1 MNLWCGLQGREPR
14 KLKCIDFIFE
24 SDIHIIELS
33 LDDRQAY
40 LGNRFYNQL
49 FQHSIL
55 MRQIRFA
62 SIYLFLLAVLF
73 FSLGAYKEWHALS
86 LVNEL
91 QNTPPDYPQGLHL
104 LFFLFGFLALCAI
117 YFAEKMEVKVL
128 SSINE
133 VLHEEI
139 AMKNRTEEALRES
152 EKRNKDLYAEAK
164 KAEELYRSF
173 FRCSADA
180 IVTYDLNGKVEYI
193 SPAFTEIFGWTLE
206 KMKGK
211 QIPFEHELK
220 KESIVAVI
228 QDLVEHGTP
237 CNNFETKCWTKD
249 GRLLDVSVS
258 ASRHNDHEGKHM
270 GILFIL
276 RDISEKK
283 RLEAK
288 LQYIERMEAIGT
300 LAGGIAH
307 DFNNLMMGM
316 LGNVSLSLYDT
327 GPDDPNY
334 KRLKIVEK
342 LIQSGSELTSKLL
355 GYARKGKYELK
366 PVNLNKIIKENSAA
380 FGRVRN
386 EIVISMDLA
395 EDLFLVDVDESQIE
409 QVLINLF
416 VNAADAMPGG
426 GNLYLQTANVMHREI
441 KGKPYSPKPGN
452 YVMIK
457 VKDNGTGMD
466 QKTITRIFQ
475 PFFTTKE
482 MGLGSGLGLASA
494 YGIVKGHGG
503 YIDVESEKG
512 HGSVFSVYIPA
523 SEALIEKD
531 PIVSERIEEGDETI
545 LLVDDEE
552 VIIDVGVQLLQK
564 LGYTVLEA
572 RGGNEAIQIYQENKN
587 NIDMIILDMMMPDM
601 GGGQVYD
608 KIKIID
614 PEVKVLLSSGYSVE
628 GEATEILKKGCNGFI
643 QKPFN
648 LKSLSRKIREVL
660 NKSVSP
666 TNEKI

>member
-1 MNLWCGLQGREPR
+1 
-14 KLKCIDFIFE
+14 
-24 SDIHIIELS
+24 
-33 LDDRQAY
+33 
-40 LGNRFYNQL
+40 
-49 FQHSIL
+49 

-73 FSLGAYKEWHALS
+73 LFLGAYKEWQILS
-86 LVNEL
+86 LINGL
-91 QNTPPDYPQGLHL
+91 QNTSPDYPQNLHL
-104 LFFLFGFLALCAI
+104 LFFLVGFLALCAI
-117 YFAEKMEVKVL
+117 YFAEKMEVKIL

-139 AMKNRTEEALRES
+139 AMKNRTEKELRES

-164 KAEELYRSF
+164 KTEELYRSF

-180 IVTYDLNGKVEYI
+180 IVTYDLEGKVEYI
-193 SPAFTEIFGWTLE
+193 SHAFTELFGWTLKE
-206 KMKGK
+206 MKGK
-211 QIPFEHELK
+211 QIPFDHEFK

-228 QDLVEHGTP
+228 QDLLEHGTP
-237 CNNFETKCWTKD
+237 CNSFETKCRTKD
-249 GRLLDVSVS
+249 RRLLDVSVS
-258 ASRHNDHEGKHM
+258 ASRHNDHEGKSM
-270 GILFIL
+270 GTFFIL

-283 RLEAK
+283 RVEAQ
-288 LQYIERMEAIGT
+288 LHYIERMEAIGT

-316 LGNVSLSLYDT
+316 LGNISLTLYDI

-334 KRLKIVEK
+334 RRLKTVER

-366 PVNLNKIIKENSAA
+366 PVNVNKIIKESSAA
-380 FGRVRN
+380 FGRARK
-386 EIVISMDLA
+386 EIVISTDFA
-395 EDLFLVDVDESQIE
+395 EDLFSIKADGSQIE

-416 VNAADAMPGG
+416 INAADAMPGG
-426 GNLYLQTANVMHREI
+426 GDLFLQTANVTHKEM
-441 KGKPYSPKPGN
+441 KGKPYTPKPGK

-466 QKTITRIFQ
+466 QKTIERIFQ

-512 HGSVFSVYIPA
+512 HGSVFSIYILA
-523 SEALIEKD
+523 SEALIQKD

-552 VIIDVGVQLLQK
+552 MIIDVGVQLLEK

-572 RGGNEAIQIYQENKN
+572 GGGKEAIQIYQENRD
-587 NIDMIILDMMMPDM
+587 NIDMIILDMIMPDI
-601 GGGQVYD
+601 GGSEVYD
-608 KIKIID
+608 KIKTID
-614 PEVKVLLSSGYSVE
+614 SGVKVLLSSGYSVD
-628 GEATEILKKGCNGFI
+628 GQATEILERGCNGFI

-648 LKSLSRKIREVL
+648 LKNLSRKIKEVL
-660 NKSVSP
+660 NKSV
-666 TNEKI
+666 

>member
-1 MNLWCGLQGREPR
+1 M
-14 KLKCIDFIFE
+14 
-24 SDIHIIELS
+24 
-33 LDDRQAY
+33 
-40 LGNRFYNQL
+40 
-49 FQHSIL
+49 
-55 MRQIRFA
+55 
-62 SIYLFLLAVLF
+62 
-73 FSLGAYKEWHALS
+73 
-86 LVNEL
+86 
-91 QNTPPDYPQGLHL
+91 
-104 LFFLFGFLALCAI
+104 
-117 YFAEKMEVKVL
+117 L

-133 VLHEEI
+133 ILHEEI
-139 AMKNRTEEALRES
+139 AMRNRTEKTLRES
-152 EKRNKDLYAEAK
+152 QKRNKDLYAEAK

-180 IVTYDLNGKVEYI
+180 IVTYDLEGKIEYI

-206 KMKGK
+206 EMKGK
-211 QIPFEHELK
+211 QIPFDHEFK
-220 KESIVAVI
+220 KESIVADI
-228 QDLVEHGTP
+228 KDLVEHGSP
-237 CNNFETKCWTKD
+237 CNAFETKCCTKD
-249 GRLLDVSVS
+249 MRLLDVSVS
-258 ASRHNDHEGKHM
+258 ASRHNDHEGKSM
-270 GILFIL
+270 GALFIL

-283 RLEAK
+283 RIEAQ
-288 LQYIERMEAIGT
+288 LHYIERMEAIGT

-316 LGNVSLSLYDT
+316 LGNISLTLYDI

-334 KRLKIVEK
+334 KRLKTAER

-355 GYARKGKYELK
+355 GYARKGKYELR
-366 PVNLNKIIKENSAA
+366 PINLNKIIKESSAT
-380 FGRVRN
+380 FGRARKDV
-386 EIVISMDLA
+386 VIFTDLA
-395 EDLFLVDVDESQIE
+395 QDLFSVKADGSQIE

-416 VNAADAMPGG
+416 INAADAMPGG
-426 GNLYLQTANVMHREI
+426 GDLFLQTANVTHKDM
-441 KGKPYSPKPGN
+441 KGKPYTPKPGK

-512 HGSVFSVYIPA
+512 HGSVFSIYIPA
-523 SEALIEKD
+523 SEALIQKD

-552 VIIDVGVQLLQK
+552 MIIDVGVQLLEK

-572 RGGNEAIQIYQENKN
+572 RGGKEAIQIYQENKD
-587 NIDMIILDMMMPDM
+587 NIDMIILDMIMPDI
-601 GGGQVYD
+601 GGSETYD
-608 KIKIID
+608 KIKTMD
-614 PEVKVLLSSGYSVE
+614 PEVKVLLSSGYSVD
-628 GEATEILKKGCNGFI
+628 GQATEILKKGCNGFI

-648 LKSLSRKIREVL
+648 LKRLSRKIREVL

-666 TNEKI
+666 TNGKF